1 MHHLNPRTNSTRV
14 SNATW
19 LLAIFFATG
28 PAFANSALANKYGCL
43 GCHAAATKLV
53 GPSYQEVAAKYAG
66 DKGAVEALVKSIR
79 NGGTGKWG
87 DMAMPPQAQVSEAD
101 AKRLATWILG
111 GAR

>member
-1 MHHLNPRTNSTRV
+1 MKRHRK
-14 SNATW
+14 
-19 LLAIFFATG
+19 ATG
-28 PAFANSALANKYGCL
+28 IVLAVLLTGAQASAFANSALASKYGCL

-53 GPSYQEVAAKYAG
+53 GPAYQDVAAKYSG
-66 DKGAVEALVKSIR
+66 DKGAVEILMKSIR

-101 AKRLATWILG
+101 LKRLATWILG

>member
-1 MHHLNPRTNSTRV
+1 MTHCLKST
-14 SNATW
+14 TL
-19 LLAIFFATG
+19 LLAVLLGASA
-28 PAFANSALANKYGCL
+28 PAFASSALANKYGCL
-43 GCHAAATKLV
+43 GCHAAAAKLV

-66 DKGAVEALVKSIR
+66 DKGAVEVLVKSIR